1 MVQEDYAKISLLWV
15 SVFSLTLLENACKI
29 QESKEDD
36 MATINDYLAKHKN
49 ETFEQFPFNEAD
61 ILCLNELGY
70 FCFEDLDN
78 TLDFSKEVILHDIL
92 MPYEAG
98 EKVFNHSFLVTKA
111 RVELLKNVASSQ
123 RFADLRLSA
132 YVNDVDVE
140 YERQFSAMIFSL
152 PELNYRQ
159 VVFRGTDDTLIG
171 WKEDFKLTYVR
182 EIPAHRA
189 AVAYLE
195 SCLEKYAGKVTVS
208 GHSKGGNLA
217 LYAVA
222 HVNDL
227 LRPQVEKVY
236 MLDAPGLQEKGFDS
250 EGYKA
255 VRERV
260 IVIRPEESIV
270 GIMLYNDIAPIVVKS
285 NATGIMQHALTSWQL
300 NEETGEFVLAEC
312 QTALSQ
318 NLEKTFKQWMTELS
332 SQELKVLFDTL
343 FDTLMS
349 SGINSI
355 NDVTIDRK
363 FATKLAKSIASFY
376 SVGTEKKMLL
386 AKSAKLF
393 VEAFVGHSKL
403 GNFRKDTIAFSLPD
417 FNSLLANLNNRK
429 LK

>member
-1 MVQEDYAKISLLWV
+1 
-15 SVFSLTLLENACKI
+15 
-29 QESKEDD
+29 
-36 MATINDYLAKHKN
+36 MATINDYLDYNKN
-49 ETFEQFPFNEAD
+49 RSFEDFAFNEAD

-70 FCFEDLDN
+70 FCFEELDASI
-78 TLDFSKEVILHDIL
+78 DFSKEVNLHEVL
-92 MPYEAG
+92 MPYVTG

-111 RVELLKNVASSQ
+111 RVDLLKSVVTSQ
-123 RFADLRLSA
+123 RFKNLVLSD
-132 YVNDVDVE
+132 YINDVDSE
-140 YERQFSAMIFSL
+140 YERQFSAMVFSL
-152 PELNYRQ
+152 PDLNYRQ
-159 VVFRGTDDTLIG
+159 IVFRGTDDTLIG
-171 WKEDFKLTYVR
+171 WKEDFKLAYVR

-195 SCLEKYAGKVTVS
+195 SYLEKYAGKVIVS

-217 LYAVA
+217 LYAVS

-236 MLDAPGLQEKGFDS
+236 MLDAPGLQEKGLDS

-260 IVIRPEESIV
+260 TVIRPEESIV
-270 GIMLYNDIAPIVVKS
+270 GIMLYNDITPIVVKS

-300 NEETGEFVLAEC
+300 NEETGELILAEC

-363 FATKLAKSIASFY
+363 FAAKLAKSIASFY

-393 VEAFVGHSKL
+393 VEAFVGYSKF
-403 GNFRKDTIAFSLPD
+403 GNFGKDSISFSLPD

-429 LK
+429 SK

>member
-1 MVQEDYAKISLLWV
+1 
-15 SVFSLTLLENACKI
+15 
-29 QESKEDD
+29 
-36 MATINDYLAKHKN
+36 MATINDYLNYNKN
-49 ETFEQFPFNEAD
+49 RSFEDFAFNEAD

-70 FCFEDLDN
+70 FCFEELDASI
-78 TLDFSKEVILHDIL
+78 DFSKEVNLHEVL
-92 MPYEAG
+92 MPYVTG

-111 RVELLKNVASSQ
+111 RVDLLKSVVTSQ
-123 RFADLRLSA
+123 RFKNLVLSD
-132 YVNDVDVE
+132 YINDVDSE
-140 YERQFSAMIFSL
+140 YERQFSAMVFSL
-152 PELNYRQ
+152 PDLNYRQ
-159 VVFRGTDDTLIG
+159 IVFRGTDDTLIG

-195 SCLEKYAGKVTVS
+195 SYLEKYAGKVIVS

-236 MLDAPGLQEKGFDS
+236 MLDAPGLQEEGLDS

-260 IVIRPEESIV
+260 TVIRPEESIV
-270 GIMLYNDIAPIVVKS
+270 GIMLYNDITPIVVKS

-300 NEETGEFVLAEC
+300 NEETGKLILAEC

-393 VEAFVGHSKL
+393 VEAFVGYSKL
-403 GNFRKDTIAFSLPD
+403 GNFGKDSIPFSLPD

-429 LK
+429 SK

>member
-1 MVQEDYAKISLLWV
+1 
-15 SVFSLTLLENACKI
+15 
-29 QESKEDD
+29 
-36 MATINDYLAKHKN
+36 MATINDYLDYNKN
-49 ETFEQFPFNEAD
+49 RSFEDFAFNEAD

-70 FCFEDLDN
+70 FCFEELDASI
-78 TLDFSKEVILHDIL
+78 DFSKEVNLHEVL
-92 MPYEAG
+92 MPYVTG
-98 EKVFNHSFLVTKA
+98 KKVFNHSFLVTKA
-111 RVELLKNVASSQ
+111 RVDLLKSVVTSQ
-123 RFADLRLSA
+123 RFKNLVLSD
-132 YVNDVDVE
+132 YINDVDSE
-140 YERQFSAMIFSL
+140 YERQFSAMVFRL
-152 PELNYRQ
+152 PELNHHQ
-159 VVFRGTDDTLIG
+159 IVFRGTDDTLIG

-195 SCLEKYAGKVTVS
+195 SYLEKYAGKVTVS

-236 MLDAPGLQEKGFDS
+236 MLDAPGLQEKGLDS

-260 IVIRPEESIV
+260 TVIRPEESIV
-270 GIMLYNDIAPIVVKS
+270 GIMLYNDITPIVVKS
-285 NATGIMQHALTSWQL
+285 NATGIMQHAMTSWQL
-300 NEETGEFVLAEC
+300 NEETGELILAEC

-393 VEAFVGHSKL
+393 VEAFVGHSKF
-403 GNFRKDTIAFSLPD
+403 GSFGKDSIPFSLPD

-429 LK
+429 SK